1 MTAVADVV
9 VVTVVVVEAATEKS
23 PSESNSGGLRAAAI
37 FLSWSQRTMSFRFQK
52 TVLPNGVRVVTEEIP
67 SVRSV
72 SVGAWVAVGS
82 RDEESHEAGM
92 CHFIEHM
99 VFKGTTNRR
108 MHHIAQRMENV
119 GGYLNAFTSKEY
131 TCFYARCL
139 DEHLPRALDTVLDL
153 VLNPVF
159 PEKEIEREKDVVVE
173 EMKMYEDTPDEY
185 VFDLFDAAL
194 YGVHSMGRPVIGSE
208 ETVRSF
214 SRDSLLDFL
223 SRHYTPENL
232 VVSVA
237 GHARHDDV
245 VRFVDKALGHY
256 STVNKTSH
264 ERSLPAV
271 NRPQSVSSTRPIQQ
285 AHIIMGARGM
295 HVHDKERV
303 ALSVL
308 NTVLGGGMSSRLN
321 QNIREKYG
329 YCYNIYSFVNLHS
342 DTGDIGVYMGTDG
355 QKVDRAFKLIEREF
369 ERLVERP
376 VSKTE
381 LQRAK
386 SQSKGAIMLGLE
398 NMSSRMMRIGRQEL
412 YYGRYFSLD
421 EIMDLVEEITA
432 DRIQQVSASLLDT
445 DRFSDIRLL
454 PERS

>member
-1 MTAVADVV
+1 
-9 VVTVVVVEAATEKS
+9 
-23 PSESNSGGLRAAAI
+23 
-37 FLSWSQRTMSFRFQK
+37 MSFRFQK

-194 YGVHSMGRPVIGSE
+194 YGVHSMGRPVIGLE

-256 STVNKTSH
+256 STVNKTSYK
-264 ERSLPAV
+264 RSLPAV